1 GLVDPIRPA
10 PSVGRL
16 NIVAIRV
23 PHVPGDSSPLLRA
36 RLMVPDP
43 STRSSR
49 HGPADQRR
57 RPIPRPAG
65 GRCGTADHADRT
77 LARRIEVVSSDDT
90 EEEGEESPNAVMPLP
105 PHR

>member
-1 GLVDPIRPA
+1 MPA

-16 NIVAIRV
+16 NIVAIRD
-23 PHVPGDSSPLLRA
+23 PHVPRDSCPLLRA

-49 HGPADQRR
+49 HGQMTNGAGRFLV
-57 RPIPRPAG
+57 RPVG
-65 GRCGTADHADRT
+65 GVEPLITPIGL
-77 LARRIEVVSSDDT
+77 LARRIEVVSSDNT
-90 EEEGEESPNAVMPLP
+90 EEEGEESPNAVMPTP